1 MHFHFCIG
9 IQLMVRHEIS
19 VNSSATMFLN
29 FEITHVQR
37 IFIHAHLR
45 LYSCKGIVMLSVV
58 VVHLIRVSG
67 EENNKLI
74 QWLKVKLGC

>member
-1 MHFHFCIG
+1 
-9 IQLMVRHEIS
+9 MVRHEIS

-45 LYSCKGIVMLSVV
+45 LYSCKVIVMLSVV
-58 VVHLIRVSG
+58 VVHLI
-67 EENNKLI
+67 EFLEK
-74 QWLKVKLGC
+74 KVINIYNG